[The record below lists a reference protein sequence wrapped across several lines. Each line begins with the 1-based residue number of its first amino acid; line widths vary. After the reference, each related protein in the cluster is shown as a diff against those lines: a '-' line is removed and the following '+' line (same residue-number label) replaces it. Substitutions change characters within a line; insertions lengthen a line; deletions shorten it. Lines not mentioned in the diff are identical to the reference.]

1 MTRTPH
7 LPSRVTTNDT
17 VSHLA
22 LLISSI
28 LTITACADDSHSH
41 PVCATCAADEICVQK
56 FGGACG
62 PIATVCEPRAAA
74 CAGTA
79 CSDACNVAHC
89 GAGQDAGVLTCF
101 AASCPGEDP
110 AALHCYGP

>member
-1 MTRTPH
+1 MTSPAMIALTFA
-7 LPSRVTTNDT
+7 SVAT
-17 VSHLA
+17 LA
-22 LLISSI
+22 
-28 LTITACADDSHSH
+28 ACADDSQNHH
-41 PVCATCAADEICVQK
+41 PVCATCGADEICVQK

-79 CSDACNVAHC
+79 CSTACDVAHC
-89 GAGQDAGVLTCF
+89 STGQDAGALTCF
-101 AASCPGEDP
+101 AAGCPGEDP